1 MAESIAKPTPLDSSA
16 ALFDRELSWLAFAR
30 RVLAVAEDPALPL
43 LERVKFAGIIGMLHD
58 EFFVKRI
65 SGIKRRLRRSS
76 AKQSTD
82 DRIEEEKQG
91 KRILSHW
98 NSKHLRQVFG
108 IPSCHSP
115 SHGDAFFVFAL
126 LEQADGEPF

>member
-65 SGIKRRLRRSS
+65 SGIKRRRPIRVRPLE
-76 AKQSTD
+76 ST
-82 DRIEEEKQG
+82 
-91 KRILSHW
+91 
-98 NSKHLRQVFG
+98 N
-108 IPSCHSP
+108 
-115 SHGDAFFVFAL
+115 
-126 LEQADGEPF
+126 